1 MHSTYTGTDKPTLGL
16 LNSYVRDEIAP
27 EWYEFGKRLLKVEYL
42 DKLNNI
48 AKENADDKEQ
58 CCAEM
63 LQYWLEVDNEANWN
77 KLTDALEQ
85 TGQEILATKVK
96 EIMQGIYHYLSF
108 YMLLTVCKCR
118 ITKFS

>member
-1 MHSTYTGTDKPTLGL
+1 MGL

-27 EWYEFGKRLLKVEYL
+27 EWYEFGKRLLKVECL
-42 DKLNNI
+42 DKLNDI
-48 AKENADDKEQ
+48 AKKNADHKEQ

-77 KLTDALEQ
+77 NLIDALEQ

-96 EIMQGIYHYLSF
+96 QVMQGILLFIFLYITN
-108 YMLLTVCKCR
+108 YMQV
-118 ITKFS
+118 